1 MSNPKF
7 VTFKLT
13 FESMTPEE
21 VEAER
26 KAADEAF
33 LKGDWNEMQS
43 NSDQYRRVEHIQM
56 PLSAVPYFES
66 DLDEVIRNYHLRECQ
81 I

>member
-1 MSNPKF
+1 MSDNQF

-13 FESMTPEE
+13 FESMTQAE

-33 LKGDWNEMQS
+33 L
-43 NSDQYRRVEHIQM
+43 NSDIESDEREENQMIRYMEM
-56 PLSAVPYFES
+56 PLSAVVYFER
-66 DLDEVIRNYHLRECQ
+66 DLDELIGNYHRQECRL
-81 I
+81 

>member
-1 MSNPKF
+1 MNPKF
-7 VTFKLT
+7 VTFKLE
-13 FESMTPEE
+13 FYSMTPEE

-33 LKGDWNEMQS
+33 LNGDLNQQS
-43 NSDQYRRVEHIQM
+43 NQDEFKRSQYIEM
-56 PLSAVPYFES
+56 PLSAVVFFER
-66 DLDEVIRNYHLRECQ
+66 DLDDLIRNYHLRECR